1 MKKLVFCLIS
11 FFLLLTVTCACSKDK
26 AAILFNRDKITVDNV
41 MNYSFKFKPN
51 ERIYYLVIIPK
62 KIKTRSI
69 EIQVIKKDNS
79 YMRLGYTL
87 YWSYSAY
94 LKDDQMY
101 YYDDYVVIS
110 QPGAYVMKVF
120 SKDDPTKALC
130 MSQFFVEK

>member
-1 MKKLVFCLIS
+1 MVLVCG
-11 FFLLLTVTCACSKDK
+11 CSKDK
-26 AAILFNRDKITVDNV
+26 AAILFNHNKITVNNV
-41 MNYSFKFKPN
+41 MDYSFKFKTN

-69 EIQVIKKDNS
+69 DIQVIKKDND

-101 YYDDYVVIS
+101 YYDDYVVIPE
-110 QPGAYVMKVF
+110 PGAYVMKVL
-120 SKDDPTKALC
+120 SKDKPGKTLC

>member
-87 YWSYSAY
+87 YWSYW
-94 LKDDQMY
+94 
-101 YYDDYVVIS
+101 
-110 QPGAYVMKVF
+110 
-120 SKDDPTKALC
+120 
-130 MSQFFVEK
+130 